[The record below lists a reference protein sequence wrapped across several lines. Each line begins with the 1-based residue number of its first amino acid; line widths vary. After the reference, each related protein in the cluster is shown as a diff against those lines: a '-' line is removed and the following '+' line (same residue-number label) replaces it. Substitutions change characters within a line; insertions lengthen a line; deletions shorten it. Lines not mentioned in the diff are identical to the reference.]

1 MGKAVITMELN
12 RKNGLALFIA
22 VCGVWLI
29 MDQLGFS
36 IGHLLSY
43 FFPSIGPAA
52 PIAPVAPTAPFAP
65 VAPTDPTA
73 PFSSIIPYAL
83 VGIAILIFGYKGF
96 QGGKGTFGGR

>member
-52 PIAPVAPTAPFAP
+52 PIAPVAPT
-65 VAPTDPTA
+65 DPTA